1 MRENHYVTTRSIS
14 MAKKGTEPHNKR
26 KDIDGDQ
33 VRMLASF
40 GCTILDI
47 AKYFQVS
54 ESVIRKR
61 FRADYEGGLEDVK
74 LKLRQN
80 LLKMSL
86 VEKNTACTIF
96 LAKNYLGMSDKT
108 AVDLTGN
115 LEALLKECGFED
127 NPLDQA
133 NTEQAKA
140 MESLGVSTD
149 PTTKASA

>member
-1 MRENHYVTTRSIS
+1 
-14 MAKKGTEPHNKR
+14 MAKKQIPHNKR
-26 KDIDGDQ
+26 TDIDGDE

-40 GCTILDI
+40 GCTIIDI

-61 FRADYEGGLEDVK
+61 FKAEYEGGLEDIK

-80 LLKMSL
+80 IIKMSL

-96 LAKNYLGMSDKT
+96 LAKNFLGMSDKT

-133 NTEQAKA
+133 NPEQAEA
-140 MESLGVSTD
+140 LESLGVH
-149 PTTKASA
+149 PNETTKASAW

>member
-1 MRENHYVTTRSIS
+1 
-14 MAKKGTEPHNKR
+14 MAVPHNKR
-26 KDIDGDQ
+26 TDIDSDQ
-33 VRMLASF
+33 VRMLAGF
-40 GCTILDI
+40 GCTIIDI

-61 FRADYEGGLEDVK
+61 FRGEYEAGLEDVK

-80 LLKMSL
+80 ILKMSL

-96 LAKNYLGMSDKT
+96 LCKNFLGMSDKT

-133 NTEQAKA
+133 NNEQAKA
-140 MESLGVSTD
+140 LESLGVSPD
-149 PTTKASA
+149 TTTEASA